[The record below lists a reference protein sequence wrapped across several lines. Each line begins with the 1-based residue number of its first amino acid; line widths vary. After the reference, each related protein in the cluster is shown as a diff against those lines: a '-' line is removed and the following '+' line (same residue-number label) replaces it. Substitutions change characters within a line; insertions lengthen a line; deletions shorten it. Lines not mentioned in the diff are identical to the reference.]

1 MIFNSVLFVERSQ
14 VVYTEN
20 VGKLVSIVLLIFV
33 IALFPPA
40 VLAVVSN
47 NAVPGDTTYPVKRG
61 LEDII
66 FAVASLN
73 PATRAWFAAARSDRR
88 FQEVTVLV
96 ARGKKAGDTL
106 NELVEQTQIAANQID
121 QVSDPAQKAKLINQ
135 LSESITKYDTGL
147 SQISQTGK
155 PAMIPTPQQPASV
168 VQVVSSPAATPQF
181 SQQPQPVAVRPQVSA
196 NPQLT
201 VMPQNS
207 PTPAP
212 SAPASSPAPAVIGPG
227 DNSGIDQAR
236 DALEKIKQKLE
247 TEGENQSFDKDS
259 NRSDQ
264 GKNGQDQ
271 PEKKKDHSSNKGGK
285 S

>member
-20 VGKLVSIVLLIFV
+20 VGKLASIVLLIFV

-147 SQISQTGK
+147 SQISQTSK

-168 VQVVSSPAATPQF
+168 VQVVSSPAA
-181 SQQPQPVAVRPQVSA
+181 VKPQVSV

-247 TEGENQSFDKDS
+247 TEEENQSFDKDS